1 MAGMADHRKQWAAGL
16 LALAFAPLLAG
27 CGKGDGADAAK
38 ATPAPTVS
46 VVAVQRDGAAGAVRA
61 SGMVAYQRETALSF
75 KVPGVVARINVD
87 EGDQVRAGQTLASL
101 NLTEYSA
108 NFAEADAMLR
118 TAESQ
123 LARTQTL
130 FERGLVAQARLDD
143 AQLAVDRARA
153 ARQSTGFNR
162 SQGVIVAPSSGV
174 ILRRAAEPNQNIGA
188 GQLVV
193 SIGEVNSGLIVRAA
207 LSSADAA
214 RIKTGDAA
222 EVRINGLGGPP
233 RKGEVRRVAAKSD
246 AATGGFDVEIV
257 VTPIDGLRSGLVAE
271 VDIMASGAGGALAGP
286 LRAPTLAL
294 LDARADQGVVLVV
307 DDKSVAHRRAV
318 QTAGVDRDS
327 VLIVGGLEPGE
338 RVISAGAAYVRDGQT
353 VVVAAAPAEASAASV
368 PAAPAKAAP

>member
-1 MAGMADHRKQWAAGL
+1 MGGTGKHRRLAAAAL
-16 LALAFAPLLAG
+16 LALALAG
-27 CGKGDGADAAK
+27 CGKGGGADTAK

-75 KVPGVVARINVD
+75 KVPGVVAQINVD
-87 EGDQVRAGQTLASL
+87 EGDRVRAGQTLAAL

-108 NFAEADAMLR
+108 NFAEADATLR

-123 LARTQTL
+123 LARAKTL

-193 SIGEVNSGLIVRAA
+193 SLGEVNSGLIVRAA

-214 RIKTGDAA
+214 RIKTGDVA

-233 RKGEVRRVAAKSD
+233 RKGAVRRVAAKSD
-246 AATGGFDVEIV
+246 AATGGFDVEIA
-257 VTPIDGLRSGLVAE
+257 VTPIEGLRSGLIAE
-271 VDIMASGAGGALAGP
+271 VDILASGVGAVAGP

-307 DDKSVAHRRAV
+307 DDKNVAHRRAV

-327 VLIVGGLEPGE
+327 VLIVGGLAPGE

-353 VVVAAAPAEASAASV
+353 VVVAAAPAEAPAASV
-368 PAAPAKAAP
+368 PAAPVKAAP

>member
-1 MAGMADHRKQWAAGL
+1 MAGMADHRNLWAAGL
-16 LALAFAPLLAG
+16 LALAFAPVLSG

-46 VVAVQRDGAAGAVRA
+46 IVAVQRDGAAGAVRA

-108 NFAEADAMLR
+108 NFAEADATLR

-123 LARTQTL
+123 LTRTKTL

-153 ARQSTGFNR
+153 ARQATGFNR
-162 SQGVIVAPSSGV
+162 AQGVIAAPSSGV
-174 ILRRAAEPNQNIGA
+174 ILRRAAEPNQNVGA
-188 GQLVV
+188 GQLIV

-207 LSSADAA
+207 LSSSDAA
-214 RIKTGDAA
+214 RLKIGDAA
-222 EVRINGLGGPP
+222 EVRINGLAGAP
-233 RKGEVRRVAAKSD
+233 RKGVVRRVAAKSD
-246 AATGGFDVEIV
+246 ATTGGFDVEIA

-271 VDIMASGAGGALAGP
+271 VDIMASGSGAVSGP

-353 VVVAAAPAEASAASV
+353 VVVAAAPAEASAPPA
-368 PAAPAKAAP
+368 PAAPARAAP